1 MKRRP
6 ALDQRLLHPAPDSA
20 SPRPPWF
27 LLVGPTA
34 VGKSAVAERLAPALG
49 TEIIVADSRQIYRG
63 MDIGTAKPSAESRR
77 RVPRRLIDV
86 VSPDQSFSAG
96 AYKKL
101 AEAKAAEMEAK
112 GKAVFIEGG
121 TGLYIKAL
129 LYGLWEGPPADWAL
143 RQKWAEREKEEA
155 GTLHRLLAEVDPDAA
170 RRIHPRDIPKVT
182 RALEVF
188 HLTGRPL
195 SHFHDRHRFE
205 ASPAPPFR
213 MVGMRREREDLY
225 RRIEARVDRQVADG
239 LAAETERFLAGGLSP
254 SLQSMRGLGYRQMI
268 PYLQGERTLEE
279 AVSLLKRDT
288 RRYAKRQMTWFQAD
302 PRIEWIDVKDGET
315 AEETADRIKHLK
327 NYRIML

>member
-1 MKRRP
+1 
-6 ALDQRLLHPAPDSA
+6 
-20 SPRPPWF
+20 
-27 LLVGPTA
+27 
-34 VGKSAVAERLAPALG
+34 
-49 TEIIVADSRQIYRG
+49 
-63 MDIGTAKPSAESRR
+63 
-77 RVPRRLIDV
+77 
-86 VSPDQSFSAG
+86 
-96 AYKKL
+96 
-101 AEAKAAEMEAK
+101 
-112 GKAVFIEGG
+112 
-121 TGLYIKAL
+121 
-129 LYGLWEGPPADWAL
+129 
-143 RQKWAEREKEEA
+143 
-155 GTLHRLLAEVDPDAA
+155 
-170 RRIHPRDIPKVT
+170 
-182 RALEVF
+182 F
-188 HLTGRPL
+188 HA
-195 SHFHDRHRFE
+195 RHRFE

-239 LAAETERFLAGGLSP
+239 LAAETERFLAMGLSP